1 MIFCVHPAL
10 VPPLSHLLSD
20 GGADVGAGLEHHGVT
35 IGIAI
40 ESDLGDGLAQLGV
53 RPLQDVAV
61 RAPQD
66 VRGLKC
72 EGRKGSENWTKK

>member
-1 MIFCVHPAL
+1 MTFAINLAQ

-40 ESDLGDGLAQLGV
+40 ESDLGDGLTQLGV

-61 RAPQD
+61 RATQD
-66 VRGLKC
+66 VRGLK
-72 EGRKGSENWTKK
+72 